1 MDSNT
6 FDLCLILL
14 LAHLVGDYQLQ
25 SKWMVT
31 KKKKVLWVMA
41 MHSLINAAVVYLLLG
56 RWTLWLVPLVVFVS
70 HFLIDFAR
78 SKLKKDGLGVYLLDQ
93 TLHLAVLGALIWFYL
108 VPLGITPYWFEAFP
122 QAARSAT
129 VYLSAI
135 LLLTLAGGVLIGHFV
150 HPFQLQIR
158 DYYRKKGLNEGGKV
172 IGWLERMLIF
182 VFVLAGQYAGVGF
195 LIAAKSVFRF
205 GELKESENR
214 KEAEYIIIGTFASF
228 LYALLVSGLARWAL
242 GI

>member
-1 MDSNT
+1 MDPKT
-6 FDLCLILL
+6 FDLCLIFL
-14 LAHLVGDYQLQ
+14 LAHLMGDYLFQP
-25 SKWMVT
+25 KWMAS

-41 MHSLINAAVVYLLLG
+41 LHSLINAAVVYLLLG
-56 RWTLWLVPLVVFVS
+56 KWMLWLVPLVVLVS
-70 HFLIDFAR
+70 HFLIDYAR
-78 SKLKKDGLGVYLLDQ
+78 SRLKKDGLGIYLLDQ
-93 TLHLAVLGALIWFYL
+93 SLHLVVLVALAVFLLIPRG
-108 VPLGITPYWFEAFP
+108 VTPYWFEIFP
-122 QAARSAT
+122 QAAQSAA

-135 LLLTLAGGVLIGHFV
+135 LLLTLAGGVMIGYFV

-158 DYYRKKGLNEGGKV
+158 EYYKKKGLNEGGKV
-172 IGWLERMLIF
+172 IGWLERLLIF

-195 LIAAKSVFRF
+195 LIAAKSIFRF

-228 LYALLVSGLARWAL
+228 LYAMLISIVARWAL